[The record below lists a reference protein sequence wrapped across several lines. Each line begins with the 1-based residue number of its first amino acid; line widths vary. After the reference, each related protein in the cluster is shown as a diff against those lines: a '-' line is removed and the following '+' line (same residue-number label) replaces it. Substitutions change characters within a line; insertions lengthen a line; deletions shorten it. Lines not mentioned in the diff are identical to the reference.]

1 VTAVRISGGG
11 ERPGAARRDLDA
23 TVKSARRVLEI
34 FEYFASRQSPA
45 TVSEIAAEL
54 GYPRSSTSI
63 LVRSLVK
70 LRYLQRAETGRA
82 YCPTLRFGLVGT
94 RIRGDRFS
102 GFELTE
108 LMVDLQM
115 KTGANV
121 VLGTQNG
128 IQAQYIQILPSREP
142 NYAIRIGSLR
152 PICRCA
158 IGRALLAMKDDGE
171 IARIVRRINN
181 LAPKEER
188 EDLAGLMGEIRH
200 FRESGIAW
208 SENGGTWG
216 TAGVAVVLPSSRLD
230 LPLALGLAGP
240 IAEMRRWRTRFGDIL
255 LRTVEEIGDE
265 PDHPAG
271 ASAAGTRIGRSRSI
285 WAKPLASGSMRGEAM
300 PPSSSARVRT
310 KLKPPMP
317 GTS

>member
-1 VTAVRISGGG
+1 MR
-11 ERPGAARRDLDA
+11 
-23 TVKSARRVLEI
+23 
-34 FEYFASRQSPA
+34 
-45 TVSEIAAEL
+45 
-54 GYPRSSTSI
+54 
-63 LVRSLVK
+63 
-70 LRYLQRAETGRA
+70 
-82 YCPTLRFGLVGT
+82 
-94 RIRGDRFS
+94 
-102 GFELTE
+102 
-108 LMVDLQM
+108 
-115 KTGANV
+115 TGANV

-128 IQAQYIQILPSREP
+128 VQAQYIQILPSREP

-158 IGRALLAMKDDGE
+158 IGKALLTTKDDGE

-181 LAPKEER
+181 LAPQEER
-188 EDLAGLMGEIRH
+188 EDIAGIMSEIRGY
-200 FRESGIAW
+200 RESGIAW

-216 TAGVAVVLPSSRLD
+216 TAGVAVVLPRSRLE
-230 LPLALGLAGP
+230 LPLALGLAGL
-240 IAEMRRWRTRFGDIL
+240 IAEMRSRRARFGDIL
-255 LRTVEEIGDE
+255 RRTAEDIAGEAA
-265 PDHPAG
+265 HSAG